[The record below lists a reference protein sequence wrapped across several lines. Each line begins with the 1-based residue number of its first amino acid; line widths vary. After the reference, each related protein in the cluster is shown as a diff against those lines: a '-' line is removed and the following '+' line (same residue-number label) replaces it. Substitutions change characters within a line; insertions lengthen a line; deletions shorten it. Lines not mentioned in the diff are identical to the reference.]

1 MIDLNVVSMSGR
13 LTADSEVKATKSGK
27 KVTSF
32 NLAVNDDYKKNEEW
46 ISRAYFF
53 NVMYSGEKQL
63 MKGMQVMIN
72 GKLTMRKVEKDGI
85 TKTYVNIVADKII
98 PIKVPVV
105 KEEKKDLFV
114 DDTFEQD
121 YEDLQNLREA
131 QKQAKKKEELDEEV
145 PF

>member
-1 MIDLNVVSMSGR
+1 MIDLNNVSMSGR

-105 KEEKKDLFV
+105 KEEQKFV

-121 YEDLQNLREA
+121 YEDLQQLREA
-131 QKQAKKKEELDEEV
+131 QKQAKKHDEKEPEDL
-145 PF
+145 F

>member
-53 NVMYSGEKQL
+53 NVMYSGEKNIP
-63 MKGMQVMIN
+63 KGTQVNIS
-72 GKLTMRKVEKDGI
+72 GKLTMRKVEKDGVSR
-85 TKTYVNIVADKII
+85 TYVNIVADKII
-98 PIKVPVV
+98 PIKVPVI
-105 KEEKKDLFV
+105 KEEQKFV

-131 QKQAKKKEELDEEV
+131 QKQAKKHDEEV
-145 PF
+145 EIPF

>member
-72 GKLTMRKVEKDGI
+72 GKLTMRKVEKEGI
-85 TKTYVNIVADKII
+85 SKTYVNIVADKII
-98 PIKVPVV
+98 TVKVPII
-105 KEEKKDLFV
+105 KEEQKFV

-131 QKQAKKKEELDEEV
+131 QKQAKKHDEEV
-145 PF
+145 EIPF